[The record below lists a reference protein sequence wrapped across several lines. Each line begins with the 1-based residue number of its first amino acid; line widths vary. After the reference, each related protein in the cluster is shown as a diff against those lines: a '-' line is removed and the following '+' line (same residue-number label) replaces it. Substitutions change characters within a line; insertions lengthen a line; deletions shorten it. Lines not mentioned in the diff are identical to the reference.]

1 MKKIISLLLAV
12 GLAMSL
18 AGCNAS
24 AENPET
30 TAAPATT
37 AEATA
42 AVTTAVEE
50 STGAVTDGE
59 KLRIGYACPN
69 INNTFQTYL
78 MEAAQAYANANDI
91 ELLVVDGQQ
100 DVVMQQDQVKS
111 LIQQG
116 VDALIVSPADTSAM
130 EPLTQAARDANIPLI
145 YLNSNPYAGKE
156 SEMPEG
162 VYYVGSQEVTAGELQ
177 MQYAGEK
184 MSGKGNVC
192 ILMGGLTY
200 EASFQRTEGV
210 KNIIASTYPDIKVL
224 AEETG
229 DWQRDKALA
238 VTENWLTAYGDDI
251 DAIFANNDE
260 MALGAIQCLNTLGI
274 KDVMVFGIDATPDA
288 VKAVEEGT
296 MTGTVFQDA
305 VGQAEGAMQLAVKAA
320 GSETIAEQVLWIPFI
335 LVTPENYT
343 QYK

>member
-1 MKKIISLLLAV
+1 
-12 GLAMSL
+12 
-18 AGCNAS
+18 
-24 AENPET
+24 
-30 TAAPATT
+30 
-37 AEATA
+37 
-42 AVTTAVEE
+42 
-50 STGAVTDGE
+50 
-59 KLRIGYACPN
+59 
-69 INNTFQTYL
+69 
-78 MEAAQAYANANDI
+78 
-91 ELLVVDGQQ
+91 
-100 DVVMQQDQVKS
+100 
-111 LIQQG
+111 
-116 VDALIVSPADTSAM
+116 M
-130 EPLTQAARDANIPLI
+130 EPLTQAARDANIPLV

-184 MSGKGNVC
+184 MSGKGNIC

-320 GSETIAEQVLWIPFI
+320 GSDTIADQILWIPFI